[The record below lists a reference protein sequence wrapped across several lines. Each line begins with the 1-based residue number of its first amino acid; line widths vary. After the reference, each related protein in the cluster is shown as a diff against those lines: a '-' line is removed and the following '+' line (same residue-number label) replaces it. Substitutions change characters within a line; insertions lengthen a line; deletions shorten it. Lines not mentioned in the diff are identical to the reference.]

1 MADKPPDEVLNSFG
15 SDRIGSRQIDELI
28 GLARGIAADGVVT
41 VEEAEFLQKWLAA
54 NATIT
59 DQPLIRDLYRHVTA
73 VLSDH
78 VIDADECRDL
88 VGTLNALST
97 RDFELGEPLKATTL
111 PLSKPPPAL
120 VFSGQDYCFT
130 GTFMFGRRKQC
141 EGAVTDRGGR
151 CGSLTHK
158 TDVLV
163 IGTYATESWKH
174 SSFGLKIMRACE
186 WRDHGLPIAI
196 VSEAHWTAFL

>member
-1 MADKPPDEVLNSFG
+1 MVERPSDALLNTFG
-15 SDRIGSRQIDELI
+15 NDRIASRQVDELN

-41 VEEAEFLQKWLAA
+41 VEEAEFLQKWLVA
-54 NATIT
+54 NAAIT

-78 VIDADECRDL
+78 AVDADECRDL

-97 RDFELGEPLKATTL
+97 RDFELGEPLKPTTL

-120 VFSGQDYCFT
+120 VFPGQDYCFT
-130 GTFMFGRRKQC
+130 GTFMFGPRKQC
-141 EGAVTDRGGR
+141 EKAIVDRGGR

-186 WRDHGLPIAI
+186 WRDLGLPIVI
-196 VSEAHWTAFL
+196 VSEAHWTTFL